1 MRRIG
6 LTGGIACGKT
16 TVCRFFEALGAG
28 IVSADEGRIR
38 SMPEGI
44 ELPEGREER
53 GDNPFLISVSVTIAV
68 LAVLVAADTLLG
80 HRAHTEELLLQSQ
93 ATDQWAYYQAKNI
106 RLHEMQSVADLLGTL
121 APQDKE
127 KASALHEKYVK
138 EVERYEGDKDDIGE
152 KAKELEKE
160 RDLVSRRADRF
171 DGGEALIE
179 VGLVIC
185 SMTLLT
191 KRRGYWIAGMLIA
204 AGGVTFALTAFILH

>member
-1 MRRIG
+1 
-6 LTGGIACGKT
+6 
-16 TVCRFFEALGAG
+16 
-28 IVSADEGRIR
+28 
-38 SMPEGI
+38 MPEGI
-44 ELPEGREER
+44 ELPEGQEEHSY
-53 GDNPFLISVSVTIAV
+53 NPFLVSVSVTIAI
-68 LAVLVAADTLLG
+68 LAVFVAAATLLG

-106 RLHEMQSVADLLGTL
+106 RLHEMESVADLLGAL
-121 APQDKE
+121 APKDNE
-127 KASALHEKYVK
+127 KAATMHEKYRK

-191 KRRGYWIAGMLIA
+191 KRRGYWITGMFIG
-204 AGGVTFALTAFILH
+204 AGGAAFALTAFFVR